1 MIEHI
6 EAHTDPVIVGVLVG
20 VVVGWVTR
28 GLKKK
33 KQEAVAK

>member
-1 MIEHI
+1 MIRSEHT
-6 EAHTDPVIVGVLVG
+6 EPVIVGVLVG

-33 KQEAVAK
+33 KQTVPAK